1 MNVRLEEASQDKLL
15 GAREVMGEK
24 KRMNLNGTNNQPN
37 SVLKLQCNSELPGKL
52 LYSLLPAGTGAPRS
66 QGFRV
71 LCSCFHNQLI
81 KGQWPFPR
89 GRERPGPQQVASAGG
104 RHLGFWRDA
113 ADLIADGVFVWA
125 WTVTAAWSTR
135 RAMAAAESE
144 SGLCWEIGE
153 EEAEE
158 EEEEEEEE
166 DDDDVEEEEQFV
178 LVELTGIIDSDFLSK
193 CEKKCKILGID
204 TERPILQ
211 VDSYVFAGEY
221 EDTLGTCVIFEE
233 NVEHVDAEGNDKT
246 LLKYKCHTMK
256 KLSMTRTLLTEKKEG
271 EENIGGVE
279 WLQMKENDFSY
290 RPNMICSFVHENED
304 EVIVPAPEKPL
315 DLEEQEI
322 QMKDSSNLIY
332 EQEKPMHLGLQDLGP
347 LAGTPS
353 EVEGSIF
360 METQDDALEISP

>member
-1 MNVRLEEASQDKLL
+1 
-15 GAREVMGEK
+15 
-24 KRMNLNGTNNQPN
+24 
-37 SVLKLQCNSELPGKL
+37 
-52 LYSLLPAGTGAPRS
+52 
-66 QGFRV
+66 
-71 LCSCFHNQLI
+71 
-81 KGQWPFPR
+81 
-89 GRERPGPQQVASAGG
+89 
-104 RHLGFWRDA
+104 
-113 ADLIADGVFVWA
+113 
-125 WTVTAAWSTR
+125 
-135 RAMAAAESE
+135 MAAAAAADED
-144 SGLCWEIGE
+144 LCWEIGE

-158 EEEEEEEE
+158 EDEEEEEEE
-166 DDDDVEEEEQFV
+166 DDDDDVEEEEQYV

-322 QMKDSSNLIY
+322 QIKDSSNLIY
-332 EQEKPMHLGLQDLGP
+332 EQEKQMHLDPGL

-353 EVEGSIF
+353 EMEGSIF
-360 METQDDALEISP
+360 METQDDALEITPR